1 MADTFYGVAL
11 GAGLDSSAVTVG
23 SSTASSNVELRH
35 TDGLSNMSKTDL
47 LKAVDAIRAAI
58 VERVEP
64 N

>member
-1 MADTFYGVAL
+1 MADTFYGVSL
-11 GAGLDSSAVTVG
+11 GAGLDSSAVAVA
-23 SSTASSNVELRH
+23 SSTGSTDVELRH
-35 TDGLSNMSKTDL
+35 TDGLANMSKTDL